1 MAFSQALANLA
12 PLLEHQLIAVVVTI
26 MKEVTTN
33 LLSVWS
39 ESVIVREKKKK
50 SKAETYLS
58 CAQKSSAGRENLIE
72 NYYFL

>member
-50 SKAETYLS
+50 SKAETY
-58 CAQKSSAGRENLIE
+58 
-72 NYYFL
+72 